1 MAQQVTAMSAKP
13 CWLPEFRSREPSGEA
28 SSCLLLL
35 VWLPTL
41 CLCVIAS
48 LLYLYVGLGHRTQ
61 VTRLRWYV
69 PYPKPS
75 SHQKGSFVNLIWYD
89 GFCCCCFKS
98 RNPCPFLLFLWHS
111 ELPCYVCCVT
121 RADLTARVTLST
133 RCDLHRLSK
142 KRILCMVTGAHV
154 LIGGGISESML
165 ESVP

>member
-13 CWLPEFRSREPSGEA
+13 CSLPEFRSREPSGEA

-48 LLYLYVGLGHRTQ
+48 LLYLCVGLGHRTQ
-61 VTRLRWYV
+61 VARLRWYV

-111 ELPCYVCCVT
+111 ELLCYVCCVT
-121 RADLTARVTLST
+121 LST
-133 RCDLHRLSK
+133 PCDLYGLSK
-142 KRILCMVTGAHV
+142 KRILCMETGAHV